1 MLENYK
7 HKYHSRGKFIFA
19 PTERCDRKGEQLIAF
34 FGKKC
39 SFPDYFYHYMP
50 GGHVAALHRHVEHEF
65 FFKID
70 IQNFFYSIARNRVI
84 RALRSWGLKRADN
97 YGKWSCVASPYP
109 NGPSYVLPIG
119 FKQSPLLASLV
130 LMQSPVSAAIERARA
145 NGVAI
150 SVYLDDFIG
159 SHNNEEMLT
168 KAYDNI
174 CNTCVEAHLTPNE
187 KKLVSPSKAIV
198 AFNCNLSKGST
209 RVTDPRIDKFFSLPR
224 TEHAIQSFKDYVAR
238 VENKDMV
245 AMYEMT

>member
-7 HKYHSRGKFIFA
+7 HKYRSRGKFIFA
-19 PTERCDRKGEQLIAF
+19 PTERCDRKGEQLIAYF
-34 FGKKC
+34 RKQC

-50 GGHVAALHRHVEHEF
+50 GGHVAALHRHVGHEF

-84 RALRSWGLKRADN
+84 RALRSLGVKRAES

-109 NGPSYVLPIG
+109 NGPRYVLPIG

-130 LMQSPVSAAIERARA
+130 LMQSPVSAAIERAMT
-145 NGVAI
+145 NGVVV

-159 SHNNEEMLT
+159 SHNNEDILT
-168 KAYDNI
+168 RAYEDI
-174 CNTCVEAHLTPNE
+174 CNTCVAANLTPNE
-187 KKLVSPSKAIV
+187 KKLIPPNKAIV

-209 RVTDPRIDKFFSLPR
+209 RVTAPRVEQFYSLPR
-224 TEHAIQSFKDYVAR
+224 TARAAQSFEDYRAR
-238 VENKDMV
+238 VNN
-245 AMYEMT
+245 TT